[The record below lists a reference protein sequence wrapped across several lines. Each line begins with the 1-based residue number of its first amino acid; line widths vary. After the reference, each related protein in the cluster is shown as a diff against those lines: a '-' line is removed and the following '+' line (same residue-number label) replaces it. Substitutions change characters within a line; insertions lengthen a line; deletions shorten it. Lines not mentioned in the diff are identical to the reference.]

1 MEGPILIVQHQPDSG
16 PGALEVPL
24 RRAGFDLDF
33 WFPQDTPRPSL
44 EGTSGVISLGG
55 LAAPED
61 TADEPW
67 LSDERALIRE
77 ALDGSTPFL
86 GICLGAQLLALETGG
101 SVDRASEHGWNRVE
115 AAADVHHDPIL
126 HALGVPCDVFQWHD
140 WAFRTP
146 SHGTLLAVSDTAHQ
160 AFRIGDLAW
169 GLQFHVEL
177 TLAIASEWMVLSR
190 DTLVANGVDPDDLR
204 AETADREDE
213 WRARATRLAA
223 TFAKICRG
231 R

>member
-1 MEGPILIVQHQPDSG
+1 MGEVILIIQHQPDSG

-24 RRAGFDLDF
+24 RRTGFDLDF
-33 WFPQDTPRPSL
+33 WFPQETPRPSL
-44 EGTSGVISLGG
+44 DGTGGVISLGG

-61 TADEPW
+61 TTEEPW

-77 ALDGSTPFL
+77 ALNRSTPFL

-101 SVDRASEHGWNRVE
+101 SVDRASEHGWSRVDP
-115 AAADVHHDPIL
+115 AAGEDHDPML
-126 HALGVPCDVFQWHD
+126 HTLGMPCDVFQWHD